1 MNQDISKTN
10 AAREAVKLIRNGMVV
25 GLGTGS
31 TAKIAVDLI
40 GRKLSDNFQIIG
52 MPTSVKTEEQ
62 AKNLGINL
70 IEIDQAET
78 IDIAIDGADEVA
90 PDLSLIK
97 GLGGAL
103 LREKKVEKK
112 AKELVIIVDE
122 SKIVERLGEG
132 FLPVEV
138 SIENHELT
146 KKEITK
152 LGCTAEL
159 RIEDDSL
166 PFVTDNQNYIY
177 HCKFE
182 NGIESPRE
190 LDNNLLGIDGVVD
203 TGLFIDMASKVIIG
217 TSDGTKTIE

>member
-1 MNQDISKTN
+1 MKQDISKTN
-10 AAREAVKLIRNGMVV
+10 AAKEAVKLIRNGMIV

-31 TAKIAVDLI
+31 TAKIAIDLI

-70 IEIDQAET
+70 IEIDQAEI

-112 AKELVIIVDE
+112 AKELIIIVDE

-138 SIENHELT
+138 SRENHELT

-152 LGCTAEL
+152 LGCKAEL
-159 RIEDDSL
+159 RTEDDSL

-190 LDNNLLGIDGVVD
+190 LDNDLLDIDGVVD

>member
-1 MNQDISKTN
+1 MNQDKSKTN
-10 AAREAVKLIRNGMVV
+10 AAKEAVKLIRNGMVV

-62 AKNLGINL
+62 AKELGISL

-78 IDIAIDGADEVA
+78 IDMAIDGADEVA

-112 AKELVIIVDE
+112 AKELIIIVDE

-138 SIENHELT
+138 SVENHELT
-146 KKEITK
+146 RNEITE

-166 PFVTDNQNYIY
+166 PFITDNQNYIY
-177 HCKFE
+177 NFSLSSL
-182 NGIESPRE
+182 IPIS
-190 LDNNLLGIDGVVD
+190 LYLL
-203 TGLFIDMASKVIIG
+203 SK
-217 TSDGTKTIE
+217 TQ